1 MFQALTSCHL
11 CIIPISQR
19 SDGVGEELD
28 GGFRAHSQDELVGFG
43 VDDLLGEREVG
54 EGQHC
59 AQQGGV
65 PLPQLKQ
72 DGFET

>member
-1 MFQALTSCHL
+1 M
-11 CIIPISQR
+11 
-19 SDGVGEELD
+19 GEELD
-28 GGFRAHSQDELVGFG
+28 GGFRAHSQDKLVGFG

-72 DGFET
+72 ECFET